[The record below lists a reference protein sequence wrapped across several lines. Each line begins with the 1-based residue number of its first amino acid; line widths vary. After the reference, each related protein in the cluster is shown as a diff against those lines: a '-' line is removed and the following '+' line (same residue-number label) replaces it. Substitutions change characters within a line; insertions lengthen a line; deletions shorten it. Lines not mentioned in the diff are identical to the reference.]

1 MSKALFQFG
10 EHIPGYSVAVL
21 NERAVRAAAGILFF
35 FAMVT
40 FMNAMLLG
48 NFQPTRVFVVAF
60 LVDFTLRIFVNPKFS
75 PSLILGQWIVRKQ
88 EPELGLWLAQSMAHA
103 LGTEIHYVNQA
114 NTVTFHFAIRV

>member
-1 MSKALFQFG
+1 MSKTLFQFG
-10 EHIPGYSVAVL
+10 ERIPGYSVAVF

-60 LVDFTLRIFVNPKFS
+60 LIDFTLRIFVNPKFS

-88 EPELGLWLAQSMAHA
+88 EPEYVGAPQKRFAWAIGFILAM
-103 LGTEIHYVNQA
+103 LM
-114 NTVTFHFAIRV
+114 